1 VDKKGL
7 KLENNHFLHFHRM
20 QNPLHDND
28 REKASSI
35 VKNLVIKN
43 LAKNKSTIFPA
54 AGT

>member
-7 KLENNHFLHFHRM
+7 KLKNKHFLHFHRM

-35 VKNLVIKN
+35 LKNLVLRTLPKV
-43 LAKNKSTIFPA
+43 ASTTA
-54 AGT
+54 AAD